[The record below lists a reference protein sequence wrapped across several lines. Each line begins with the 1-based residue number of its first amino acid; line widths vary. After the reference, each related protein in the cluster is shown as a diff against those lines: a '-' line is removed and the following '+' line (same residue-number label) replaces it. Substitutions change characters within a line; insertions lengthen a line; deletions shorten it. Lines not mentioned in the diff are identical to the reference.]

1 MGNQQPHHRER
12 TRLSTDS
19 PSFEDDFT
27 LDTIN
32 SCFVFKEEMVHY
44 LWKFY
49 DRDHDDILSVSDM
62 KLFLLELIQTIH
74 DVCLKSELQ
83 RLSKLSSIHPSEDNN
98 NSSPQQQQQQFLQLP
113 SSTLTISSTSS
124 SPVTISDVSSEV
136 NNNNQNNST
145 TTTTIKEKKRGFS
158 IFGFGK
164 KKKSTSNRVS
174 VDSIKPT
181 TVNTM
186 TINTT
191 NNTTN
196 NNNNTTINS
205 RFDMENLDK
214 SLKRR
219 SIAFSPSGSQSIPV
233 SFYTSSYASKETKE
247 CKQKWNEFAQK
258 VQQQIDT
265 MIKDIDKNQDGQ
277 IQFEEFL
284 QFLKN
289 FNLMELI
296 QNSYPKEDKVDLQ
309 LEREF
314 IQQQRKS
321 ISTNNNTSTTNNNN
335 TINMNTTNH
344 NNNDNNLNEN
354 NNLNDE
360 MIEMM
365 ETELLIDSA
374 ILNIQ
379 QNKRASIIF
388 EKSSALATNS
398 ILGNNN
404 NGINNNNFTITLNND
419 IAKDNDKKDLYNIV
433 TYESPQELNDYL
445 QQLLNKD
452 TDNKE
457 ENKDLEN
464 NNNTNKEN
472 TELINELEMIK
483 SIKKAIIDNHPLK
496 TYLLFH
502 YCLQND
508 NFLQK
513 ILQQLQQQTNLKE
526 NVILQALL
534 QCLTITLSSTS
545 FIEFNEIENFL
556 IILKILISTKIFK
569 NFVQKSEILKLFL
582 QQNDGLQM
590 YEEEVLNILEN
601 YEEKSLG
608 EIYEEY
614 LDQLSV

>member
-1 MGNQQPHHRER
+1 MLLKLQ
-12 TRLSTDS
+12 
-19 PSFEDDFT
+19 
-27 LDTIN
+27 
-32 SCFVFKEEMVHY
+32 HY
-44 LWKFY
+44 
-49 DRDHDDILSVSDM
+49 
-62 KLFLLELIQTIH
+62 FLY
-74 DVCLKSELQ
+74 
-83 RLSKLSSIHPSEDNN
+83 P
-98 NSSPQQQQQQFLQLP
+98 
-113 SSTLTISSTSS
+113 
-124 SPVTISDVSSEV
+124 
-136 NNNNQNNST
+136 
-145 TTTTIKEKKRGFS
+145 TTIKEKDACQNFLEYLTQETHCEENLLYIIEIEKCKEII
-158 IFGFGK
+158 IFPK
-164 KKKSTSNRVS
+164 KTMLKIEYIIDNFIKLDSKFELNINDKIRNNVLLKFEELKSYFYTNY
-174 VDSIKPT
+174 
-181 TVNTM
+181 
-186 TINTT
+186 TINKSD
-191 NNTTN
+191 NSSIINGNTDQKN
-196 NNNNTTINS
+196 H
-205 RFDMENLDK
+205 
-214 SLKRR
+214 KRVGSGVL
-219 SIAFSPSGSQSIPV
+219 SIV
-233 SFYTSSYASKETKE
+233 SS
-247 CKQKWNEFAQK
+247 NDK

-321 ISTNNNTSTTNNNN
+321 ISTNNNTSTINNN
-335 TINMNTTNH
+335 TNNNTTNH

-360 MIEMM
+360 MIE
-365 ETELLIDSA
+365 I
-374 ILNIQ
+374 
-379 QNKRASIIF
+379 
-388 EKSSALATNS
+388 ALATNS

-419 IAKDNDKKDLYNIV
+419 IAKDNNKKDLYNIV

-445 QQLLNKD
+445 QQQLL
-452 TDNKE
+452 NKE
-457 ENKDLEN
+457 ENKEDKDLEN

-472 TELINELEMIK
+472 IELINELEMIK

-545 FIEFNEIENFL
+545 FIEFN
-556 IILKILISTKIFK
+556 
-569 NFVQKSEILKLFL
+569 
-582 QQNDGLQM
+582 D
-590 YEEEVLNILEN
+590 
-601 YEEKSLG
+601 
-608 EIYEEY
+608 
-614 LDQLSV
+614 